1 MHFGYF
7 CSLEPK
13 QTIYMKKS
21 LITLSLCAAF
31 LAGGVLDSHAQNI
44 QLHHDFGRGCLTSTV
59 EMFRADSFGS
69 TYFFTDLDYTPRVSG
84 AYWELS
90 RELCFWQDSR
100 LSWLSIHLEYDGGL
114 STSAGSF
121 NNAWLG
127 GLTYSGHSK
136 DFSKTWSLSAM
147 YKAIPGTRDAAG
159 KCQMHNFQIT
169 GVWGIDFAKG
179 WCTFSGFFDFWREVR
194 PWQGTEFIFVSEP
207 QFWVNLNRIKGWE
220 KIGLSLGGEVELSAN
235 FVDKGFHAMP
245 TLGAKWTF

>member
-1 MHFGYF
+1 
-7 CSLEPK
+7 
-13 QTIYMKKS
+13 MKKS

>member
-1 MHFGYF
+1 
-7 CSLEPK
+7 
-13 QTIYMKKS
+13 MKKS

-207 QFWVNLNRIKGWE
+207 QFWVNMNRIKGWE